1 MSTGEVSERK
11 LLSARFFSALKF
23 YTLATGSPLER
34 SRTLVTFDCEIPQR
48 GTLLIPPDLRGESEL
63 VWIHGVAALGEQRQE
78 FIDTIRAGEIP
89 TPLSAS
95 TARGSCPH
103 VRYHPLESLHA
114 REHTV
119 ASLLAL
125 TKPLV
130 VAASRSRWAKCP
142 SCAQSL
148 PLFHNPTELCD
159 HLLTTLRDKECRIEL
174 VGLAEEISS
183 WATEKGFTLGA
194 QPGGQVSVRVDSLTC
209 SPQALQKVE
218 PILAS
223 TKKLPN
229 TWLTITHEDATEEY
243 GWNGRCARCNI
254 TLTPFNASAAR
265 DLIDRP
271 ASNRSTHEGCRMI
284 DDTSLSELLSAP
296 IARILNGHT
305 VQELLSPLQREAIQ
319 TLSLETLTLATITTN
334 LAPQSLAAVAL
345 LDLARDTGNAGEL
358 CLFPAPASS
367 FSSDLLP
374 SVQSLIEKLS
384 LSRPFVWI
392 TDNPSPPATG
402 SIAPS
407 AATPSRRLG
416 SLSLNNQPAQRIE
429 IECGRLNELQVP
441 LPLRHLRIAPLMH
454 EALAGKRHELVTSEI
469 ESPVTPFLVPLFP
482 SEPSTTRLVAH
493 ALGVIEPLTKMF
505 AASHQAKML
514 GLTARDFLLGQIR
527 QVASVCAACKG
538 TGIVV
543 TKAPINSAI
552 DPCHTCWGARFRS
565 PAREVTFK
573 GRTLWEILNA
583 PISTSQDTLRALPKM
598 REVLELVT
606 MLGLSELPLGMP
618 VTLLS
623 VPQRRLLA
631 IAHGILSGTV
641 SRPAILV
648 IEEPYAGFSDEQRRG
663 LMSAL
668 AHSAFSERVSWLAV
682 L

>member
-1 MSTGEVSERK
+1 M
-11 LLSARFFSALKF
+11 
-23 YTLATGSPLER
+23 
-34 SRTLVTFDCEIPQR
+34 
-48 GTLLIPPDLRGESEL
+48 
-63 VWIHGVAALGEQRQE
+63 VWIHGVAALGQQRQR
-78 FIDTIRAGEIP
+78 FVDAIKAGEIP

-95 TARGSCPH
+95 TVRGSCPH

-114 REHTV
+114 REQTV

-130 VAASRSRWAKCP
+130 AAASRSRWARCP
-142 SCAQSL
+142 SCAEPL
-148 PLFHNPTELCD
+148 PLFHTPTELCG
-159 HLLTTLRDKECRIEL
+159 HLLTTLRDKNCRIQL
-174 VGLAEEISS
+174 VGPSEEISP
-183 WATEKGFTLGA
+183 WATEQGFTITA
-194 QPGGQVSVRVDSLTC
+194 QPEGRVSVRVDSLTC
-209 SPQALQKVE
+209 SPQALERVE

-223 TKKLPN
+223 TKHLPKA
-229 TWLTITHEDATEEY
+229 WLNITHEHATDEY
-243 GWNGRCARCNI
+243 GWNGRCARCDI
-254 TLTPFNASAAR
+254 TLTPFNPSAAR
-265 DLIDRP
+265 DLIERP
-271 ASNRSTHEGCRMI
+271 ASSRPIHEGCRVI
-284 DDTSLSELLSAP
+284 DDKALSELLSLP
-296 IARILNGHT
+296 IVRILSGHT
-305 VQELLSPLQREAIQ
+305 VQELLSPLQRDAIQ
-319 TLSLETLTLATITTN
+319 KLSLESLTLTTLTTN

-345 LDLARDTGNAGEL
+345 LDLAHDTGRAGEL
-358 CLFPAPASS
+358 CLFTAPASS
-367 FSSDLLP
+367 FSNDLLP
-374 SVQSLIEKLS
+374 SVQSLIEKIS
-384 LSRPFVWI
+384 LSKPFVWI
-392 TDNPSPPATG
+392 TEAPSTLAIG

-407 AATPSRRLG
+407 ATTRSRRLG
-416 SLSLNNQPAQRIE
+416 SLSLNNQPLQRVD

-441 LPLRHLRIAPLMH
+441 LPLRHLRIAPLMY
-454 EALAGKRHELVTSEI
+454 EALAGKRHELVTSEV
-469 ESPVTPFLVPLFP
+469 ECPVTPFLVPLFP

-543 TKAPINSAI
+543 TKAPLNSAS

-598 REVLELVT
+598 REVFELVT

-618 VTLLS
+618 VILLCA
-623 VPQRRLLA
+623 PQRRLLA

-648 IEEPYAGFSDEQRRG
+648 IEEPYAGLSDEQRGG
-663 LMSAL
+663 LMTAL